1 MRRDAD
7 SLQMLTQS
15 GIVPLE
21 DSELQKDKEKH
32 NKKIKIKENHIYI
45 IYN

>member
-32 NKKIKIKENHIYI
+32 NKRNKN
-45 IYN
+45 